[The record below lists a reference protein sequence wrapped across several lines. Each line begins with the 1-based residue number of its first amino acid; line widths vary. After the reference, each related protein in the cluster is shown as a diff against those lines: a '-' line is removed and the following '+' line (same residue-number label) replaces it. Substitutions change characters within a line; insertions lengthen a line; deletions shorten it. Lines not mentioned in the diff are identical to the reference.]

1 MAARLA
7 APLTDIAAI
16 NARLDLATALRQDQ
30 RLQSALTTALEA
42 DA

>member
-7 APLTDIAAI
+7 APLTDIEAI

-30 RLQSALTTALEA
+30 ALIGADNSLEA